1 MEDFRCCGK
10 RLQMADRGKESEM
23 TKTMDLWY
31 EGYVLL
37 LITVS
42 KLIKIY
48 LNIEFIDPSMRH
60 N

>member
-23 TKTMDLWY
+23 TKPMDLWY

-42 KLIKIY
+42 K
-48 LNIEFIDPSMRH
+48 
-60 N
+60 